1 MYTRMKTVLPTI
13 FAAGLLALFTVPVLA
28 QAVAGPLGAGAVRDL
43 AHPQAHRTL
52 KTGARPMAGPFVRE
66 RAVPPA
72 RRGDELVVLDCH
84 GIGQRKANEVGGQ
97 LAKATPVVRDGTE
110 ACQVVILIPA
120 KNGNRPRR
128 AEFVIYR

>member
-1 MYTRMKTVLPTI
+1 MKTVLPTI

-28 QAVAGPLGAGAVRDL
+28 QAVAGPLTGGAVRSL
-43 AHPQAHRTL
+43 AQPPSHRDV
-52 KTGARPMAGPFVRE
+52 KMVAGPMAGPFVRE

-72 RRGDELVVLDCH
+72 RRGEELVALNCH
-84 GIGQRKANEVGGQ
+84 GIGQRKAGEVGGQ
-97 LAKATPVVRDGTE
+97 LAKATPVVKDGKE

-120 KNGNRPRR
+120 KNGSRPRR